1 MWMLNQVK
9 FGLRS
14 SRPNKPKEPFFP
26 TKSVRRENVIITPLL
41 LFFFPQEDTISIN
54 HNWVNAWG
62 VLKMWEHVQ
71 SELVKVSK
79 AQFKRR
85 ISPLLNQMSGNNRF
99 SSLKLRSRPDH
110 THLNVSENGDFFSV
124 LAFRPHVNSVFAHQK
139 CRFS

>member
-1 MWMLNQVK
+1 MLNQVK

-99 SSLKLRSRPDH
+99 SSLKLRSQGHPTRIQFK
-110 THLNVSENGDFFSV
+110 TT
-124 LAFRPHVNSVFAHQK
+124 
-139 CRFS
+139 